1 MKINGPNYTVKDLVY
16 YIGLFGGIIATY
28 LILKPFE
35 FHQIIVLI
43 AGLVVGV
50 GLGWL
55 LETAY
60 TSAQRKKVDRYYDD
74 WDSDQRRDDDIR
86 R

>member
-16 YIGLFGGIIATY
+16 YIGLFGGIIATFF
-28 LILKPFE
+28 ILTPFE
-35 FHQIIVLI
+35 VHHIVKLI
-43 AGLVVGV
+43 AGIVVGV

-60 TSAQRKKVDRYYDD
+60 TSAQRKKVDPYYDD
-74 WDSDQRRDDDIR
+74 WDSNQRRDEDLR
-86 R
+86 